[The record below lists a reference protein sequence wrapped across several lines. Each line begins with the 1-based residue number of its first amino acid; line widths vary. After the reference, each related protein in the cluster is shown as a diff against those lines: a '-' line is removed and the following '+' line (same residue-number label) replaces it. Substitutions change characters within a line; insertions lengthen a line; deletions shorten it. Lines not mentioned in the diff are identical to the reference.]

1 MTRSI
6 PRAWRL
12 AVLILSVQ
20 AQHVLAQSAAQAG
33 LDASFEARR
42 AAAIAVGMAAAAAAY
57 APFAPQVN
65 AAVASG
71 DPAQVFAITMVAYP
85 VAAIAGSLA
94 TCEALAA
101 NPAACAMIIRPFPG
115 VSK

>member
-6 PRAWRL
+6 ARAWRL
-12 AVLILSVQ
+12 AVLILSIQ
-20 AQHVLAQSAAQAG
+20 GPHVLAQSPAQVG
-33 LDASFEARR
+33 LVASFEARR
-42 AAAIAVGMAAAAAAY
+42 AAAIAVGMAAGAAAY

-71 DPAQVFAITMVAYP
+71 DPAQVFSITMVAYP
-85 VAAIAGSLA
+85 LTAIAASAA
-94 TCEALAA
+94 TCEALAVS
-101 NPAACAMIIRPFPG
+101 PVACAMIIRPFSG